1 MAGLWGKRF
10 AALIIDF
17 IMITLFLW
25 VIIALLYPVIAMTNL
40 FALLNVWIPIAA
52 FIIIVY
58 FTYFE
63 GKYCTT
69 PGKNLM
75 KLKIRAIKGE
85 MGYKKALVRSLS
97 KILWLP
103 LIVDMIIGLFM
114 SSPKKRLLDRLAKT
128 EVVSLDEV
136 EPPLKVMEQ
145 STS

>member
-10 AALIIDF
+10 AALFVDF

-25 VIIALLYPVIAMTNL
+25 VIIALLYPVIAMANL
-40 FALLNVWIPIAA
+40 FALLNVWVPIAA
-52 FIIIVY
+52 VIIIVY

-63 GKYCTT
+63 GKYSTT

-75 KLKIRAIKGE
+75 KLKIKALIGE
-85 MGYKKALVRSLS
+85 MNYKKAFVRSLS

-103 LIVDMIIGLFM
+103 LILDVIIGLFM

-128 EVVSLDEV
+128 EVVVLD
-136 EPPLKVMEQ
+136 
-145 STS
+145 

>member
-10 AALIIDF
+10 AALFVDF

-25 VIIALLYPVIAMTNL
+25 VIIALLYPVIAMANL
-40 FALLNVWIPIAA
+40 FALLNVWVPIAA
-52 FIIIVY
+52 VIIIVY

-63 GKYCTT
+63 GKYSTT

-75 KLKIRAIKGE
+75 RLKIKALNGE
-85 MGYKKALVRSLS
+85 MNYKKAFIRSLS

-103 LIVDMIIGLFM
+103 LILDVIIGLFM

-128 EVVSLDEV
+128 EVVVLDEV
-136 EPPLKVMEQ
+136 EPPLKVKE
-145 STS
+145 